1 MLNSSFDSFQDH
13 NRSFSLL
20 ALVPPCIPLVAISII
35 LFSMLVALRR
45 ATNWR
50 KAVCPSMHSTCV
62 PFNHSVLNACAI
74 EACHELEEG
83 GLSSMHYTCVP
94 FNHRFSMLVALRC
107 ATRWREVVL
116 ERDGVVLFEN
126 LKGQLI
132 VMQILKES

>member
-74 EACHELEEG
+74 EACHELDEG
-83 GLSSMHYTCVP
+83 GLSFYALHLCP
-94 FNHRFSMLVALRC
+94 FQSSVLNARGI
-107 ATRWREVVL
+107 EVCH
-116 ERDGVVLFEN
+116 
-126 LKGQLI
+126 
-132 VMQILKES
+132 